1 MAARMVRVKGNGLI
15 VTGSVSDDVME
26 RVRSESGSESYV
38 MMTSRGN
45 ETRYQRNEA
54 VHEAVHVMGVSGYES
69 ERPM

>member
-38 MMTSRGN
+38 MMTSGGN
-45 ETRYQRNEA
+45 GTRYQRNEA
-54 VHEAVHVMGVSGYES
+54 VHEAVHVMGGSRHES
-69 ERPM
+69 DKA